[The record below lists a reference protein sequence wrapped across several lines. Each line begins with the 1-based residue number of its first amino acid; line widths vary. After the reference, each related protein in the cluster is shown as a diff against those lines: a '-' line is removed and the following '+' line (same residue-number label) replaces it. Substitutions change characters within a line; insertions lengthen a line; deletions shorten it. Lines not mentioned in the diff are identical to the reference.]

1 MRIFNQSQKCN
12 RIIAI
17 SSGWYT
23 TLDESISFPYGV
35 KDSPLD
41 INTVTNLLSKEL
53 TILIGENDNDPNDS
67 GLRRNS
73 IVDQQG
79 VNRFTRANYFYNL
92 AAIAAITATLDCIII
107 III

>member
-1 MRIFNQSQKCN
+1 MIKILTKLLTKMPKICL
-12 RIIAI
+12 
-17 SSGWYT
+17 Y
-23 TLDESISFPYGV
+23 
-35 KDSPLD
+35 
-41 INTVTNLLSKEL
+41 LLSKEL

-92 AAIAAITATLDCIII
+92 ALKTKL
-107 III
+107 